1 MGFLNQHPFAVEARF
16 EKSLV
21 LGFALPKAELLGRI
35 PKCLQ
40 LDLFEDQWAFVAV
53 AMVKTEGLR
62 PRGLPRFFG
71 RNFTLIGYRIF
82 VRYRSADGRLLRGL
96 YILGSETDSKMMQGL
111 GSLFTQYQYSTL
123 AIDWESGADGS
134 ERVVSS
140 EGLEVLASK
149 VESDVALPQGSPFV
163 SWKQARQFAGPMPFT
178 FSYDEKKQQV
188 IIVEGKR
195 SVWQPQAMSVDTW
208 KVPFLEKQGFD
219 QTQLANAFLVENVPY
234 EWEKGRVETWRP

>member
-1 MGFLNQHPFAVEARF
+1 MGLLNRHPFAVEAHF

-21 LGFALPKAELLGRI
+21 LGFALPKAELLERI

-53 AMVKTEGLR
+53 AMVKTKGLR
-62 PRGLPRFFG
+62 PRGFPRFFG

-111 GSLFTQYQYSTL
+111 GSLFTQYRYSIL
-123 AIDWESGADGS
+123 DIAWKSGADGS

-140 EGLEVLASK
+140 EGLEARASK
-149 VESDVALPQGSPFV
+149 VDSEAALPAGSPFAN
-163 SWKQARQFAGPMPFT
+163 WKQARRFAGPMPFT
-178 FSYDEKKQQV
+178 FSYDDKKQQV
-188 IIVEGKR
+188 LIVEGRR
-195 SVWQPQAMSVDTW
+195 SAWQPQPMSVETW
-208 KVPFLEKQGFD
+208 KIPFLKKQELD
-219 QTQLANAFLVENVPY
+219 QIQLANAFLVEDVPY
-234 EWEKGRVETWRP
+234 EWEKGRVEPWMP